1 MKLTPVLTEKSLSD
15 AKIGRFTFLVNRT
28 LTKSE
33 IRRVIEKAFSV
44 HVTDITTANMKG
56 GTRKN
61 SRGKTQTQKA
71 YKKAW
76 VALAEKEKIDIF
88 EEKTK

>member
-1 MKLTPVLTEKSLSD
+1 MKLTPVLTEKSLAD

-28 LTKSE
+28 LNKNE
-33 IRRVIEKAFSV
+33 IKKIIEKAFTV
-44 HVTDITTANMKG
+44 HVTGIASANMKG
-56 GTRKN
+56 GTKKN
-61 SRGKTQTQKA
+61 VRGKVQTKKA

-76 VALAEKEKIDIF
+76 VTLAEKEKIDIF